1 MQEEE
6 KTTKM
11 QLQDTIDN
19 GESVVQ
25 IAEIG
30 KVVGS
35 DIDGNPVEQ
44 ELDEE
49 SLKNLADKLNASGRE
64 VLVDRDHASSKPGL
78 DRDTSAQGWASEF
91 EVREGQGLFGKIRW
105 SDIGKKLVENRVFR
119 WLSPVFKIGSD
130 KKPVDM
136 QAIALTNT
144 PSQMLLKPV
153 LNQAADE
160 QKIEQKIEDNNQ
172 EEISESKDMNIEDI
186 KKIVFDVLKEAG
198 LAVDGKAVDDKAVN
212 GKAVDDAV
220 VEEVKREIAED
231 KLDKLEDEAEMKAA
245 EALVESMTEE
255 KAKEEVKNAACGKVK
270 DEVKN
275 EVCDEAKD
283 EVKEEVIKA
292 EVLNQKPTIGLAA
305 RGDADKWRSMNHTE
319 FMKYIESGAYKKDL

>member
-1 MQEEE
+1 MQEDI
-6 KTTKM
+6 TSNM

-25 IAEIG
+25 IAGIG
-30 KVVGS
+30 RVIGS
-35 DIDGNPVEQ
+35 DVDGNPVEQ

-49 SLKNLADKLNASGRE
+49 SLKKLADKLNASGRE
-64 VLVDRDHASSKPGL
+64 ILVDRDHASSKPGL

-91 EVREGQGLFGKIRW
+91 EVREGQGLFGKIKW

-119 WLSPVFKIGSD
+119 WLSPVFKLGSD

-136 QAIALTNT
+136 NAIALTNT
-144 PSQMLLKPV
+144 PSQMLIKPV

-160 QKIEQKIEDNNQ
+160 ESIENKEMVEGKEMD
-172 EEISESKDMNIEDI
+172 IEDI

-198 LAVDGKAVDDKAVN
+198 LAVDGK
-212 GKAVDDAV
+212 DAV
-220 VEEVKREIAED
+220 VEAVKREVAEE

-245 EALVESMTEE
+245 EAIVESA
-255 KAKEEVKNAACGKVK
+255 AKEEVKNEACGKVK

-275 EVCDEAKD
+275 EVCDEVK
-283 EVKEEVIKA
+283 KEEVIKA

-305 RGDADKWRSMNHTE
+305 KADADKWRSMSQSE
-319 FMKYIESGAYKKDL
+319 FIKYIDSGAYKKDL

>member
-1 MQEEE
+1 MQEDI
-6 KTTKM
+6 TSNM

-25 IAEIG
+25 IAGIG
-30 KVVGS
+30 RVIGS
-35 DIDGNPVEQ
+35 DVDGNPVEQ

-49 SLKNLADKLNASGRE
+49 SLRKLADKLNASGRE
-64 VLVDRDHASSKPGL
+64 ILVDRDHASSKPGL

-91 EVREGQGLFGKIRW
+91 EVREGQGLFGKVKW
-105 SDIGKKLVENRVFR
+105 SDLGKKLVENRVFR
-119 WLSPVFKIGSD
+119 WLSPVFKLGSD

-136 QAIALTNT
+136 NAIALTNT
-144 PSQMLLKPV
+144 PSQMLIKPV

-160 QKIEQKIEDNNQ
+160 ESIENKEMVEGKEMDIE
-172 EEISESKDMNIEDI
+172 EI

-198 LAVDGKAVDDKAVN
+198 LVVDGK
-212 GKAVDDAV
+212 AV
-220 VEEVKREIAED
+220 VEEVKREMAEE

-245 EALVESMTEE
+245 EALVESA
-255 KAKEEVKNAACGKVK
+255 AKEEVKNEACGEVK

-275 EVCDEAKD
+275 EVCDEVK
-283 EVKEEVIKA
+283 KEEVIKA

-305 RGDADKWRSMNHTE
+305 KGDADKWRNMSQSE
-319 FMKYIESGAYKKDL
+319 FIKYIESGAYKKDL

>member
-30 KVVGS
+30 KVIGS
-35 DIDGNPVEQ
+35 DVDGNPVEQ
-44 ELDEE
+44 EIDEE
-49 SLKNLADKLNASGRE
+49 SLRKLADKLNASGRE

-78 DRDTSAQGWASEF
+78 DRDTAAQGWASEF
-91 EVREGQGLFGKIRW
+91 EVREGQGLFGKVKW
-105 SDIGKKLVENRVFR
+105 SDLGKKLVENRVFR
-119 WLSPVFKIGSD
+119 WLSPVFKLGSD
-130 KKPVDM
+130 KKPIDM
-136 QAIALTNT
+136 NAIALTNT
-144 PSQMLLKPV
+144 PSQMLIKPV

-160 QKIEQKIEDNNQ
+160 ESIENK
-172 EEISESKDMNIEDI
+172 EITEGKDMDIEEI

-198 LAVDGKAVDDKAVN
+198 LVVDDK
-212 GKAVDDAV
+212 AV
-220 VEEVKREIAED
+220 VEEVKREMAEE

-245 EALVESMTEE
+245 EAIVESA
-255 KAKEEVKNAACGKVK
+255 AKEEVKNAACGKVK

-275 EVCDEAKD
+275 EVCDEVK
-283 EVKEEVIKA
+283 KEEVIKA

-305 RGDADKWRSMNHTE
+305 KGDADKWRNMSQSE
-319 FMKYIESGAYKKDL
+319 FIKYIDSGAYKKDL

>member
-1 MQEEE
+1 MQEE
-6 KTTKM
+6 KTNSM

-30 KVVGS
+30 RVIGS
-35 DIDGNPVEQ
+35 DVEGNPVEQ

-49 SLKNLADKLNASGRE
+49 SLKKLADKLNASGRE
-64 VLVDRDHASSKPGL
+64 ILVDRDHASSKPGL

-91 EVREGQGLFGKIRW
+91 EVREGQGLFGKIKW

-119 WLSPVFKIGSD
+119 WLSPVFKLGSD

-144 PSQMLLKPV
+144 PSQILLKPV
-153 LNQAADE
+153 LNQAAGE
-160 QKIEQKIEDNNQ
+160 ETVEEVEKQ
-172 EEISESKDMNIEDI
+172 EESKQEETKDMNIDEI

-198 LAVDGKAVDDKAVN
+198 LAVDGKA
-212 GKAVDDAV
+212 AV
-220 VEEVKREIAED
+220 VEAVKREIAEE

-245 EALVESMTEE
+245 EALVESA
-255 KAKEEVKNAACGKVK
+255 AKEEVKNEACGKVK

-275 EVCDEAKD
+275 EVCDEVK
-283 EVKEEVIKA
+283 KEEVIKA

-305 RGDADKWRSMNHTE
+305 RGDADKWRNMSQSE
-319 FMKYIESGAYKKDL
+319 FIKYIESGAYKKDL

>member
-1 MQEEE
+1 MQEE
-6 KTTKM
+6 KTNSM
-11 QLQDTIDN
+11 QLKDTIDS

-30 KVVGS
+30 RVIGS
-35 DIDGNPVEQ
+35 DVDGNPVEQ

-49 SLKNLADKLNASGRE
+49 SLRKLADKLNASGRE
-64 VLVDRDHASSKPGL
+64 ILVDRDHASSKPGL

-91 EVREGQGLFGKIRW
+91 EVREGQGLFGKVKW

-119 WLSPVFKIGSD
+119 WLSPVFKLGSD

-144 PSQMLLKPV
+144 PSQMLIKPV

-160 QKIEQKIEDNNQ
+160 
-172 EEISESKDMNIEDI
+172 ESVENKEMTEGKDMDIEEI

-198 LAVDGKAVDDKAVN
+198 LATDGKA
-212 GKAVDDAV
+212 AV
-220 VEEVKREIAED
+220 VEEIKREVAEE

-245 EALVESMTEE
+245 EALVESAA
-255 KAKEEVKNAACGKVK
+255 AKEEEVKNEACGKVK

-275 EVCDEAKD
+275 EVCDEVK
-283 EVKEEVIKA
+283 KEEVIKA

-305 RGDADKWRSMNHTE
+305 RGDADKWRNMNHKE
-319 FMKYIESGAYKKDL
+319 FMKYIESGAYKQDL

>member
-1 MQEEE
+1 MQEDI
-6 KTTKM
+6 TSNM

-25 IAEIG
+25 IAGIG
-30 KVVGS
+30 RVIGS
-35 DIDGNPVEQ
+35 DVDGNPVEQ

-49 SLKNLADKLNASGRE
+49 SLKKLADKLNASGRE
-64 VLVDRDHASSKPGL
+64 ILVDRDHASSKPGL

-91 EVREGQGLFGKIRW
+91 EVREGQGLFGKVKW
-105 SDIGKKLVENRVFR
+105 SDLGKKLVENRVFR
-119 WLSPVFKIGSD
+119 WLSPVFKLGSD

-136 QAIALTNT
+136 NAIALTNT
-144 PSQMLLKPV
+144 PSQMLIKPV

-160 QKIEQKIEDNNQ
+160 ESIENKEMVEGKEMD
-172 EEISESKDMNIEDI
+172 IEDI

-198 LAVDGKAVDDKAVN
+198 LVVDGK
-212 GKAVDDAV
+212 DAV
-220 VEEVKREIAED
+220 VEAVKKEMAEE

-245 EALVESMTEE
+245 EAIVESA
-255 KAKEEVKNAACGKVK
+255 AKEEVKNEACGKVK

-275 EVCDEAKD
+275 EVCDEVK
-283 EVKEEVIKA
+283 KEEVIKA

>member
-30 KVVGS
+30 KVIGS
-35 DIDGNPVEQ
+35 DVDGNPVEQ
-44 ELDEE
+44 EIDEE
-49 SLKNLADKLNASGRE
+49 SLRKLADKLNASGRE

-78 DRDTSAQGWASEF
+78 DRDTAAQGWASEF
-91 EVREGQGLFGKIRW
+91 EVREGQGLFGKVKW
-105 SDIGKKLVENRVFR
+105 SDLGKKLVENRVFR
-119 WLSPVFKIGSD
+119 WLSPVFKLGSD
-130 KKPVDM
+130 KKPIDM
-136 QAIALTNT
+136 NAIALTNT
-144 PSQMLLKPV
+144 PSQMLIKPV

-160 QKIEQKIEDNNQ
+160 ESIENK
-172 EEISESKDMNIEDI
+172 EITEGKDMDIEEI

-198 LAVDGKAVDDKAVN
+198 LVVDDKAV
-212 GKAVDDAV
+212 
-220 VEEVKREIAED
+220 VEDVKREMAEE

-245 EALVESMTEE
+245 EAIVESA
-255 KAKEEVKNAACGKVK
+255 AKEEVKNAACGKVK

-275 EVCDEAKD
+275 EVCDEVK
-283 EVKEEVIKA
+283 KEEVIKA

-305 RGDADKWRSMNHTE
+305 KGDADKWRNMSQSE
-319 FMKYIESGAYKKDL
+319 FIKYIDSGAYKKDL

>member
-1 MQEEE
+1 MQEE
-6 KTTKM
+6 KTTNM

-25 IAEIG
+25 IAGIG
-30 KVVGS
+30 KVIGS
-35 DIDGNPVEQ
+35 DVDGNPVEQ

-49 SLKNLADKLNASGRE
+49 SLKKLADKLNASGRE
-64 VLVDRDHASSKPGL
+64 ILVDRDHASSKPGL

-91 EVREGQGLFGKIRW
+91 EVREGQGLFGKIKW

-119 WLSPVFKIGSD
+119 WLSPVFKLGSD

-136 QAIALTNT
+136 NAIALTNT
-144 PSQMLLKPV
+144 PSQMLIKPV

-160 QKIEQKIEDNNQ
+160 ESIENKEMVEGKEMD
-172 EEISESKDMNIEDI
+172 IEDI

-198 LAVDGKAVDDKAVN
+198 LAVDGK
-212 GKAVDDAV
+212 DAV
-220 VEEVKREIAED
+220 VEAVKREVAEE

-245 EALVESMTEE
+245 EAIVESA
-255 KAKEEVKNAACGKVK
+255 AKEEVKNEACGKVK

-275 EVCDEAKD
+275 EVCDEVK
-283 EVKEEVIKA
+283 KEEVIKA

-305 RGDADKWRSMNHTE
+305 KADADKWRSMSQSE
-319 FMKYIESGAYKKDL
+319 FIKYIDSGAYKKDL

>member
-1 MQEEE
+1 MQEE
-6 KTTKM
+6 KTNSM

-49 SLKNLADKLNASGRE
+49 SLKKLADKLNASGRE
-64 VLVDRDHASSKPGL
+64 ILVDRDHASSKPGL

-91 EVREGQGLFGKIRW
+91 EVREGQGLFGKVKW
-105 SDIGKKLVENRVFR
+105 SDIGMKLVESRVFR
-119 WLSPVFKIGSD
+119 WLSPVFKLGSD

-144 PSQMLLKPV
+144 PSQMLIKPV
-153 LNQAADE
+153 LNQAAGE
-160 QKIEQKIEDNNQ
+160 ETVEEVEKQ
-172 EEISESKDMNIEDI
+172 EESKQEETKDMNIDEI

-198 LAVDGKAVDDKAVN
+198 LAVDGK
-212 GKAVDDAV
+212 DAV
-220 VEEVKREIAED
+220 VEAVKREVAEE

-245 EALVESMTEE
+245 EAIVESA
-255 KAKEEVKNAACGKVK
+255 AKEEVKNEACGEVK

-283 EVKEEVIKA
+283 EVKKEEVIKA

-305 RGDADKWRSMNHTE
+305 RGDADKWRNMNHTE

>member
-1 MQEEE
+1 MQEE
-6 KTTKM
+6 KTNSM

-30 KVVGS
+30 RVIGS
-35 DIDGNPVEQ
+35 DVEGNPVEQ

-49 SLKNLADKLNASGRE
+49 SLKKLADKLNASGRE
-64 VLVDRDHASSKPGL
+64 ILVDRDHASSKPGL

-91 EVREGQGLFGKIRW
+91 EVREGQGLFGKVKW

-119 WLSPVFKIGSD
+119 WLSPVFKLGSD

-144 PSQMLLKPV
+144 PSQILLKPV
-153 LNQAADE
+153 LNQAAGAE
-160 QKIEQKIEDNNQ
+160 TAEEVEKQ
-172 EEISESKDMNIEDI
+172 EELKQEEEEEETKDMDIEEI

-198 LAVDGKAVDDKAVN
+198 LAKDGKA
-212 GKAVDDAV
+212 AV
-220 VEEVKREIAED
+220 VEEVKREIAEE

-245 EALVESMTEE
+245 EALVESAT
-255 KAKEEVKNAACGKVK
+255 AKEEVKNEACGKVK

-275 EVCDEAKD
+275 EVCDEVKKD
-283 EVKEEVIKA
+283 EVKKDEVIKA

-319 FMKYIESGAYKKDL
+319 FMKYIESGAYKQDL

>member
-1 MQEEE
+1 
-6 KTTKM
+6 M

-49 SLKNLADKLNASGRE
+49 SLKKLADKLNASGRE
-64 VLVDRDHASSKPGL
+64 ILVDRDHASSKPGL

-91 EVREGQGLFGKIRW
+91 EVREGQGLFGKVKW

-119 WLSPVFKIGSD
+119 WLSPVFKLGSD

-144 PSQMLLKPV
+144 PSQILLKPV
-153 LNQAADE
+153 LNQAAGE
-160 QKIEQKIEDNNQ
+160 ESIENKEMV
-172 EEISESKDMNIEDI
+172 EGKDMDIEEI

-198 LAVDGKAVDDKAVN
+198 LATDGKA
-212 GKAVDDAV
+212 AV
-220 VEEVKREIAED
+220 VEEIKREVAEE

-245 EALVESMTEE
+245 EALVESAT
-255 KAKEEVKNAACGKVK
+255 AKEEEVKNEACGKVK

-283 EVKEEVIKA
+283 EVKKEEVIKA

-305 RGDADKWRSMNHTE
+305 RGDADKWRNMNHKE
-319 FMKYIESGAYKKDL
+319 FMKYIESGAYKQDL

>member
-1 MQEEE
+1 MQEE
-6 KTTKM
+6 KTNSM

-49 SLKNLADKLNASGRE
+49 SLKKLADKLNASGRE
-64 VLVDRDHASSKPGL
+64 ILVDRDHASSKPGL

-91 EVREGQGLFGKIRW
+91 EVREGQGLFGKVKW

-119 WLSPVFKIGSD
+119 WLSPVFKLGSD

-144 PSQMLLKPV
+144 PSQMLIKPV
-153 LNQAADE
+153 LNQAAVE
-160 QKIEQKIEDNNQ
+160 ETTEEVEKQ
-172 EEISESKDMNIEDI
+172 EEFKPEETKDMDIEDI

-198 LAVDGKAVDDKAVN
+198 LVVDGK
-212 GKAVDDAV
+212 AV
-220 VEEVKREIAED
+220 VEEVKKEMAEE

-245 EALVESMTEE
+245 EALVESA
-255 KAKEEVKNAACGKVK
+255 AKEEVKNEACGKVK

-275 EVCDEAKD
+275 EVCDEVK
-283 EVKEEVIKA
+283 KEEVIKA

-305 RGDADKWRSMNHTE
+305 KGDADKWRNMSQSE
-319 FMKYIESGAYKKDL
+319 FIKYIDSGAYKKDL

>member
-1 MQEEE
+1 MQEEN
-6 KTTKM
+6 TKM
-11 QLQDTIDN
+11 QLKDTIDS

-49 SLKNLADKLNASGRE
+49 SLKKLADKLNASGRE
-64 VLVDRDHASSKPGL
+64 ILVDRDHASSKPGL

-91 EVREGQGLFGKIRW
+91 EVREGQGLFGKVKW

-119 WLSPVFKIGSD
+119 WLSPVFKLGSD

-144 PSQMLLKPV
+144 PSQILLKPV
-153 LNQAADE
+153 LNQAADAE
-160 QKIEQKIEDNNQ
+160 TVEEFEEQ
-172 EEISESKDMNIEDI
+172 EEVKPEKTKDMDIEEI

-198 LAVDGKAVDDKAVN
+198 LAVDGKAV
-212 GKAVDDAV
+212 
-220 VEEVKREIAED
+220 VEEIKKEVAEE
-231 KLDKLEDEAEMKAA
+231 KLDKLEDEAEKKAA
-245 EALVESMTEE
+245 EALVESMT
-255 KAKEEVKNAACGKVK
+255 AKEEEVKNEACGKVK

-275 EVCDEAKD
+275 EVCDE
-283 EVKEEVIKA
+283 VKKEVIKA

-305 RGDADKWRSMNHTE
+305 RGDAEKWRNMSHTE
-319 FMKYIESGAYKKDL
+319 FMKYIESGAYKQDL

>member
-1 MQEEE
+1 MQEDI
-6 KTTKM
+6 TSNM

-25 IAEIG
+25 IAGIG
-30 KVVGS
+30 KVIGS

-44 ELDEE
+44 VLDEE
-49 SLKNLADKLNASGRE
+49 SLKKLADKLNASGRE

-91 EVREGQGLFGKIRW
+91 EVREGQGLFGKVKW
-105 SDIGKKLVENRVFR
+105 SDLGKKLVENRVFR
-119 WLSPVFKIGSD
+119 WLSPVFKLGSD

-136 QAIALTNT
+136 NAIALTNT
-144 PSQMLLKPV
+144 PSQMLIKPV

-160 QKIEQKIEDNNQ
+160 ESIENKEMVEGKEMDIE
-172 EEISESKDMNIEDI
+172 EI

-198 LAVDGKAVDDKAVN
+198 LAIDGK
-212 GKAVDDAV
+212 DAV
-220 VEEVKREIAED
+220 VEEVKREMAEE
-231 KLDKLEDEAEMKAA
+231 KLDKLEDAAEMKAA
-245 EALVESMTEE
+245 EAIVEAAAKDE
-255 KAKEEVKNAACGKVK
+255 KDKEVKNEACGKVK

-275 EVCDEAKD
+275 EVCDEVK
-283 EVKEEVIKA
+283 KEEVIKA

-305 RGDADKWRSMNHTE
+305 KGDADKWRSMNHKE
-319 FMKYIESGAYKKDL
+319 FMKYIDSGAYKQDL